1 MSIRNKLFRYR
12 TLFCLIMSV
21 VLFFS
26 GVCFEQIKVQSFF
39 TYNSENH
46 QDAFVNDAG
55 VKLVTSCSNET
66 LGLRNTKST
75 TNGARLLLGRR
86 TLRTV
91 VLDVLPVEQFI
102 GISIFSS
109 LAQLLS
115 TDEENQGAEVVLFIH
130 KSDGKKRA

>member
-1 MSIRNKLFRYR
+1 MNIRNKLFRNR

-39 TYNSENH
+39 TCNSENR
-46 QDAFVNDAG
+46 QDAFVYDAG

-66 LGLRNTKST
+66 LGLRNTKGT

-86 TLRTV
+86 NLRTV
-91 VLDVLPVEQFI
+91 VTDILPVEQFI

-115 TDEENQGAEVVLFIH
+115 KDKEHQWAEVVLFIH